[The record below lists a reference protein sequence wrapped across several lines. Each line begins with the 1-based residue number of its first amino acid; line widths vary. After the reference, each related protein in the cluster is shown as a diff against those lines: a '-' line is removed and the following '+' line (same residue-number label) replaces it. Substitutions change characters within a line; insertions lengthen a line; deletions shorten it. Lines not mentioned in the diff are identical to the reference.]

1 MHTAKIFQPIQVG
14 SMTVRNRIVMPPM
27 STRLSNT
34 DGSVTPR
41 LLDYYETRAKGGVGA
56 IIVEYSYIDEEASK
70 AAVCQLGVY
79 SDNLLPGLSELAEV
93 IKFHGAKALMQ
104 LCHGG
109 GQSPSYLI
117 KQSPLAPSAIPSKS
131 GEFAKELNI
140 QQIKKIVNSFGEAAL
155 RVKKAGFD
163 GVEIH
168 GAHGYLIN
176 QFLSPRFNKRTDAY
190 GPNFNARVRFPLEI
204 VHEIRKKVGKKF
216 TVGFRLNVDDYLVD
230 GITLEESKQ
239 FVKMLEEAGID
250 YIHASAGTYE
260 SHQFMISPS
269 YLKRGHLADLAR
281 EMKQVVSIPVISV
294 GGINHEVG
302 PQIIENG
309 DANLVAMGRA
319 LVADPDLPNKLKDG
333 RLEEV
338 RPCIRCNDGCIGR
351 FFQGKTMRCATNPAT
366 GRESSFS
373 MDPARESKKIV
384 IVGAGVAG
392 MEFARIAKQK
402 GHEVAIFERNSNVGG
417 NAAIAAVPK
426 FKQDVKNLIAWYK
439 HQIQSLNIDL
449 RLSQDARLGDIQR
462 LEPDI
467 LVLATGSEH
476 FIPKIQKINSRKV
489 VTASDVLT
497 GKAKAKGKVA
507 IIGGGLVGVET
518 ALYLAKEE
526 PGSIQGITILE
537 MMEEIAF
544 DVVSVNKLEIK
555 RQIKEEDIK
564 IITSAK
570 VTSITESGL
579 EYSDED
585 QKTIAVDADAIILAV
600 GFVARE
606 GLAADFRDAAPAVY
620 VIGDSKKP
628 GKIIDAINEA
638 AELAINL

>member
-1 MHTAKIFQPIQVG
+1 MNTAKIWQPIQVG
-14 SMTVRNRIVMPPM
+14 TMVLRNRMVMPPM

-34 DGSVTPR
+34 DGSVNAR
-41 LLDYYETRAKGGVGA
+41 LLKYYETRAKGGVGA

-79 SDNLLPGLSELAEV
+79 NDNLLPGLSELAEI

-117 KQSPLAPSAIPSKS
+117 KQAPLAPSVIPAKS
-131 GEFAKELNI
+131 GEIPKQLTIEEIL
-140 QQIKKIVNSFGEAAL
+140 KIVNSFGEAAL
-155 RVKKAGFD
+155 RVKNAGFD

-176 QFLSPRFNKRTDAY
+176 QFLSPRFNKRNDAY
-190 GPNFNARVRFPLEI
+190 GPNFAARVRFPLEI
-204 VHEIRKKVGKKF
+204 VKEIRKRVGKKF
-216 TVGFRLNVDDYLVD
+216 TIGFRLNVDDFLID

-239 FVKMLEEAGID
+239 FVKMLEDVGID
-250 YIHASAGTYE
+250 YIHASGGTYE
-260 SHQFMISPS
+260 SHQYMISPS
-269 YLKRGHLADLAR
+269 YLKRGHLAYLAR

-302 PQIIENG
+302 PKIIENE
-309 DANLVAMGRA
+309 DADLVAMGRA
-319 LVADPDLPNKLKDG
+319 LVADPDLPNKLREG
-333 RLEEV
+333 RNEEV

-366 GRESSFS
+366 GREASFS
-373 MDPARESKKIV
+373 LRPISESKQIV

-402 GHEVAIFERNSNVGG
+402 GHKVTIVEKNRKVGG
-417 NAAIAAVPK
+417 NAAVAAIPE

-439 HQIQSLNIDL
+439 HQMDSLNIDL
-449 RLSQDARLGDIQR
+449 RLSQEASLGDIQR
-462 LEPDI
+462 LEPDV
-467 LVLATGSEH
+467 LVVAAGSEH
-476 FIPKIQKINSRKV
+476 LVPKIQNIDDKRV
-489 VTASDVLT
+489 CTASEVLT
-497 GKAKAKGKVA
+497 GKAKVKGKVA
-507 IIGGGLVGVET
+507 IIGGGLVGIET
-518 ALYLAKEE
+518 ALYLAHEKA
-526 PGSIQGITILE
+526 SSVQNITVLE
-537 MMEEIAF
+537 MLEEVAY
-544 DVVSVNKLEIK
+544 DVVRVNKLEINQ
-555 RQIKEEDIK
+555 QIKEKQIT

-570 VTSITESGL
+570 VTSIVGNGL

-585 QKTIAVDADAIILAV
+585 QRILALDADTIILAV

-606 GLAADFRDAAPAVY
+606 RLAANLREAAPSVY

-638 AELAINL
+638 AELAMNL